1 MNNPEQSHYLI
12 SNYAPPSLEIVR
24 GKGSYLWDS
33 SGNKFLDF
41 TSGIAVSNI
50 GHGHE
55 HWINSI
61 NEQVTELVHCSN
73 LFSIPQQ
80 VRLAKRLVNKIGP
93 GKMLFCNSGA
103 EANEALI
110 KFARLVG
117 NQNPSLKKYKLIV
130 AENAFHGRTM
140 GALSAT
146 SSPKYRDGFEPL
158 LDGFSFAPF
167 NDLSAFEEKIDDQ
180 TVGVMVESIQGEGGI
195 RVADD
200 KFLQGLEHICREK
213 GILLMLDEV
222 QAGIG
227 RTGEFLGYQKSGVK
241 PDAIAMAKGL
251 GGGFPVGGVWLSDQW
266 EDIFQP
272 GSHGTTFGGSPL
284 ACCAGNAVLDV
295 LEQDNLILAAREKGE
310 FLEAEL
316 HKLKNQYP
324 SIIKEVRGRGL
335 MLALVMSAP
344 PSELISQFRQNGMLV
359 VGAAENVVR
368 FLPPLTVSKEE
379 LSEAMEK
386 TSISLKSFYQESE
399 K

>member
-1 MNNPEQSHYLI
+1 MNDPEQSHYLI
-12 SNYAPPSLEIVR
+12 SNYAPPALEIVR

-158 LDGFSFAPF
+158 LDGFSFAPL

-200 KFLQGLEHICREK
+200 NFLQGLEDICREK
-213 GILLMLDEV
+213 GILFMLDEV

-241 PDAIAMAKGL
+241 PDAIAIAKGL
-251 GGGFPVGGVWLSDQW
+251 GGGFPIGGIWLSDQW
-266 EDIFQP
+266 ADIFKP

-344 PSELISQFRQNGMLV
+344 PSELIAQFRQNGMLV
-359 VGAAENVVR
+359 VGAAENVIR
-368 FLPPLTVSKEE
+368 FLPPLTVSKDE

>member
-1 MNNPEQSHYLI
+1 MSNPEQSNYLI

-61 NEQVTELVHCSN
+61 NEQASELVHCSN

-110 KFARLVG
+110 KFARLAG
-117 NQNPSLKKYKLIV
+117 NKNPSLKKYKLIV

-146 SSPKYRDGFEPL
+146 SSSKYRDGFEPL
-158 LDGFSFAPF
+158 LDGFSFAPL

-180 TVGVMVESIQGEGGI
+180 TAGVMVESIQGEGGI
-195 RVADD
+195 RVAQD
-200 KFLQGLEHICREK
+200 KFLQGLENICREK
-213 GILLMLDEV
+213 GILFMLDEV

-241 PDAIAMAKGL
+241 PDAIAIAKGL
-251 GGGFPVGGVWLSDQW
+251 GGGFPIGGIWLSDQW
-266 EDIFQP
+266 ADIFQP

-295 LEQDNLILAAREKGE
+295 LEQDNLILAARDKGE
-310 FLEAEL
+310 FLKAEL
-316 HKLKNQYP
+316 CKLKNNYP
-324 SIIKEVRGRGL
+324 NIIKEVRGRGL
-335 MLALVMSAP
+335 MLALVISTP
-344 PSELISQFRQNGMLV
+344 PNELIAQFRQNGMLV
-359 VGAAENVVR
+359 VGAAENTIR
-368 FLPPLTVSKEE
+368 FLPPLNISKDE

-386 TSISLKSFYQESE
+386 TNLSLKSFYQELE

>member
-251 GGGFPVGGVWLSDQW
+251 GGGFPIGGVWLSDQW
-266 EDIFQP
+266 ADIFQP

-310 FLEAEL
+310 FLDAEL

-324 SIIKEVRGRGL
+324 SVIKEVRGRGL

-344 PSELISQFRQNGMLV
+344 PQ
-359 VGAAENVVR
+359 
-368 FLPPLTVSKEE
+368 
-379 LSEAMEK
+379 
-386 TSISLKSFYQESE
+386 
-399 K
+399 